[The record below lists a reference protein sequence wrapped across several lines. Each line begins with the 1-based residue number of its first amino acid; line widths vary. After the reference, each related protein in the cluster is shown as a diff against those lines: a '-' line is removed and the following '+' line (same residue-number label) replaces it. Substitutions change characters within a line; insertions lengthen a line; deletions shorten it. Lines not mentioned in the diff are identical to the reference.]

1 MSIYDILAC
10 PICKV
15 QVIRQGEALICS
27 SCQRTYPI
35 VNNVPVLLPDQSIP
49 TSQHHQDLDI
59 RPSYDPWIHR
69 VIIQSLPGNAI
80 ILDLGAGNLTL
91 NLPNVIRMD
100 VTLTPYVDVVGDA
113 HALPF
118 LPGVLDFVFSLA
130 VIEHLR
136 QPFLA
141 AQEMYRVLK
150 PGGYIYGECNFVFA
164 YHGFPHHYFNA
175 SQQGIEQVFQS
186 FDKIRSGVAPYQM
199 PSFAIRMLLL
209 SYLRDMKDHKDLE
222 IKAFRL
228 LLQNVLDQPLGT
240 YDLLFT
246 EEAALNTAAGVFFF
260 GRKVNQETSNVIP
273 EIIQNLWNKDI
284 DLKKRFPSLFDLGSS
299 NNIMIW
305 SKKDGYKTNNEVKTY
320 FDNII
325 PFHKNEALKNNQQIF
340 NELPVIE
347 PKFGHIVDVQRD
359 EPLSQ
364 KNIMLQKQIKEL
376 ETTISNKDKHILY
389 LENLIKQIESGR
401 VMRLLRFFRR

>member
-1 MSIYDILAC
+1 
-10 PICKV
+10 
-15 QVIRQGEALICS
+15 
-27 SCQRTYPI
+27 
-35 VNNVPVLLPDQSIP
+35 
-49 TSQHHQDLDI
+49 
-59 RPSYDPWIHR
+59 
-69 VIIQSLPGNAI
+69 
-80 ILDLGAGNLTL
+80 
-91 NLPNVIRMD
+91 
-100 VTLTPYVDVVGDA
+100 
-113 HALPF
+113 
-118 LPGVLDFVFSLA
+118 
-130 VIEHLR
+130 
-136 QPFLA
+136 
-141 AQEMYRVLK
+141 
-150 PGGYIYGECNFVFA
+150 
-164 YHGFPHHYFNA
+164 
-175 SQQGIEQVFQS
+175 
-186 FDKIRSGVAPYQM
+186 
-199 PSFAIRMLLL
+199 
-209 SYLRDMKDHKDLE
+209 
-222 IKAFRL
+222 
-228 LLQNVLDQPLGT
+228 VLDQPLGT

-284 DLKKRFPSLFDLGSS
+284 DLKKRFPSLFNLGSS